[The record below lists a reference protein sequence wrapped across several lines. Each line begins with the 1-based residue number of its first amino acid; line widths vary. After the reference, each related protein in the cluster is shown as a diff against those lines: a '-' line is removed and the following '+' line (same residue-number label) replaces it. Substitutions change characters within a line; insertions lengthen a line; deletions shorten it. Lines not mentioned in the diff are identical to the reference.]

1 MSNIVT
7 NDADS
12 TEVERLRLYI
22 AELEQRLAGAEQ
34 TLQRYTHILQQLHIG
49 LHVYHLSDI
58 NDDRTLRMVDVNA
71 AAESMM
77 GLSAAQVLGKTIDE
91 NFPNLRERGI
101 PQAYAE
107 VVRTGQPLQIADLY
121 YSDARVLQAAFAV
134 RAFPLPDQH
143 LGVTFEVI
151 TDEKQAEQR
160 LQALINN
167 LPIIQ
172 FALDRNGIFTLSEG
186 QGLTQLGLQ
195 PGQVVGLSVFDLY
208 REIPDIL
215 DNMRRCL
222 AGESVRYRA
231 KVGERTFDT
240 ICNPVYDE
248 QGHLSGVAGIGI
260 DISDNVRTEQER
272 ANLMAIIENTP
283 DVISMADTQ
292 GKIVYMN
299 HAGRCL
305 FGLTDDEDLS
315 TKHIPDLHPTWA
327 GELVLNQ
334 GVPEA
339 IRTGFWS
346 GDTALYNA
354 QGIEIPVSQV
364 ILAHKNVAGE
374 VVYLSTII
382 RDMSDRQRI
391 ETELRASE
399 QRLTQFLDAL
409 PVGVFVM
416 KPDGQALYMNQVA
429 MTMLGRG
436 MPDNMPMSQIA
447 EMYCAY
453 IAGTDELYPTARM
466 PLIRALAGERSVID
480 DVEIRQP
487 DRRVLL
493 EVYGTPILNADGTV
507 AYALAVFVDITL
519 RKQAEAALREH
530 AIQQEVIRVQS
541 AMLQELSTPLLT
553 ISDQT
558 IVLPL
563 IGSVDSRRAQQ
574 VIETL
579 LNGVAATQAETAI
592 IDITGVTV
600 VDTQVANALI
610 QAAQAI
616 GLLGAQA
623 VITGIR
629 PEIAQTLVGLGVD
642 LSQVIT
648 RSSLQSGIAFALGR
662 RR

>member
-7 NDADS
+7 NDAES
-12 TEVERLRLYI
+12 TELERLRTHI
-22 AELEQRLAGAEQ
+22 AELEQKLAGAEQ
-34 TLQRYTHILQQLHIG
+34 TLQRYTNILQHLHIG
-49 LHVYHLSDI
+49 LHVYHLPDI
-58 NDDRTLRMVDVNA
+58 NDDQTLRMVDVNL
-71 AAESMM
+71 AAESMT
-77 GLSAAQVLGKTIDE
+77 GLSAVQVLGKTIDE

-107 VVRTGQPLQIADLY
+107 VVRTGQPMEIEDLY
-121 YSDARVLQAAFAV
+121 YSDARVLQVAFAV
-134 RAFPLPDQH
+134 HAFPLPDQH

-151 TDEKQAEQR
+151 TDHKRAEQR
-160 LQALINN
+160 LQALINR

-172 FALDRNGIFTLSEG
+172 FALDRDGIFTLSEG
-186 QGLTQLGLQ
+186 QSLTLLGLQ

-208 REIPDIL
+208 REMPDIL
-215 DNMRRCL
+215 DNLRRCL
-222 AGESVRYRA
+222 DGESVRYRS
-231 KVGERTFDT
+231 KVGEITFDT

-248 QGHLSGVAGIGI
+248 QGHLSGAAGIGI
-260 DISDNVRTEQER
+260 DINDIVRTEQER
-272 ANLMAIIENTP
+272 AHLMAIIENTP

-299 HAGRCL
+299 HAGRRF

-327 GELVLNQ
+327 SELVQNQ
-334 GVPEA
+334 GISEA

-354 QGIEIPVSQV
+354 QGAEIPVSQV

-374 VVYLSTII
+374 VEFFSVIM
-382 RDMSDRQRI
+382 RDISERQQV
-391 ETELRASE
+391 ETALRSSE

-409 PVGVFVM
+409 PVGVSVI
-416 KPDGQALYMNQVA
+416 KPDGQPFYVNQAAINILGKGIVA
-429 MTMLGRG
+429 HVSADQ
-436 MPDNMPMSQIA
+436 PA
-447 EMYCAY
+447 EVYGVY
-453 IAGTDELYPTARM
+453 VAGTEEPYPIVQM
-466 PLIRALAGERSVID
+466 PLIRALAGERSTVD
-480 DVEIRQP
+480 DMEIQQP

-493 EVYGTPILNADGTV
+493 EVYGAPILNADGTV
-507 AYALAVFVDITL
+507 AYALAVFIDITL

-530 AIQQEVIRVQS
+530 AIQQEIIRAQF
-541 AMLQELSTPLLT
+541 ATLQELSTPLLT
-553 ISDQT
+553 IDDQT

-574 VIETL
+574 VMETL
-579 LNGVAATQAETAI
+579 LNGVAATRAETAI
-592 IDITGVTV
+592 IDITGVSI

-642 LSQVIT
+642 LSQVVT

-662 RR
+662 